1 MKKLVFAILISLIP
15 LTANA
20 DYPTYIASES
30 CDLLPENAR
39 LYANYTE
46 AVDALWADHDSEY
59 GQSCLQFRSH
69 RLGLPYKNDWLY
81 HYLVDTCGGQHPVYF
96 YPRNANCVTLW
107 AAADT
112 DGDGILNGDD
122 SYPDGPA
129 REKNLGFSCPDCELA
144 TLTVEVA
151 KPQPRTDGPI
161 NYATGNKYKRQ
172 VDFQINGPGL
182 HLSYQRYYNSQS
194 KTDVQWGYGWTASY
208 SKSLSVTTD
217 TIILTEDDGAQIH
230 FQNDGTGTHI
240 SEADSVRKIVAVTG
254 GHALTEPDGSILNFD
269 SSGNFTQTTDRNGN
283 SQTISYTDGLISVVS
298 DNFGRQITFQYNAQ
312 SQLETLVTP
321 IGDFTYTYDANN
333 NLTRVD
339 NPEGTFI
346 TYIYDDL
353 NDVHNLT
360 GIIDERNVRSHT
372 AAYDTEDR
380 AIVSEGAN
388 GHKRVDIFYNGTMT
402 RQVTD
407 SLGNVT
413 DIELQEKYGIGRV
426 KSSSGA
432 GCSSCQTSL
441 GESYELNDRLQMSQ
455 ETDGEG
461 NITSYTYDDRGNV
474 LTKTEAVGTPE
485 ERTTTY
491 TYHPDYSFVA
501 TIIRQSVGNPG
512 SDTVTTLTYDANGNL
527 TGTTVIGYSDGAQT
541 SIATTMTYNGS
552 GQITSVDGSKTGP
565 ADTVTYEYYPNDAAE
580 GLNRGQLKKV
590 IDPYSHETV
599 FAGYNAFGKPQSVTD
614 INGIITT
621 LAYDAVGRL
630 THSTRNGQTTV
641 YSYDTIGQ
649 LTSLDLPNGQQIVYT
664 YDDAGNNTRIT
675 DKLGNYIAYTYNTE
689 GKRSREEVHDPT
701 DVLKKYTDFEYD
713 TVNRLWKT
721 IYPDTTY
728 AELLY
733 DNNNQVTQLTD
744 ANGQVTGQVYDA
756 LKRLTQVTQPG
767 TTVTSYGYDAHDN
780 LVTVTDAESL
790 TTTYQYDDFG
800 RVASETSP
808 DTGTTSYAYDAA
820 GNLTSKTDAN
830 GTVITYSY
838 DLLNR
843 LTGVSFTD
851 AAQDITYT
859 YDEGVNGL
867 GRLTGMS
874 DPSGTYVYGYNAD
887 GNLVSVQK
895 TVDGVTYTTGYDYD
909 EAGLLTGMTYPDGR
923 TVTYERDGAG
933 NVTRVT
939 TTEDAITSVVADNI
953 GYLPFGPLTNM
964 TLGNGLTQTRDF
976 DQLYRAASRQVQ
988 GFQDLAYSLDAVG
1001 NITGIT
1007 DQIAAPASQT
1017 FGYDDLYRLT
1027 SATGSYGTIGYTYD
1041 SVGNRL
1047 TRTADGQ
1054 TDTYAYEPGTHK
1066 LTGITG
1072 PGAQTFGYDA
1082 VGNITSRNSQSL
1094 IYNLNNRLIQI
1105 TDQGTTVGEYV
1116 YNGKGQRIK
1125 KTVDADT
1132 TIYHYDLAGNLIG
1145 ESDATGVFTAQFI
1158 YLGADRLAAVAA
1170 TEASEVEVQVST
1182 DAGRNLAGIKVYA
1195 FTDTGAYTGKYATTG
1210 DDGKATFTLSEFTD
1224 GDYKFRADYLGGRF
1238 WSPVIAV
1245 PGTLTTAVTI
1255 AEEATTV
1262 EVTQGGVAKEG
1273 VKVYLFNETGAYLGL
1288 YQTTDANGEVTF
1300 VLAEGQGYTFRADIM
1315 GGQFFSETVTVAD
1328 GGTTLAIDSGGGILT
1343 LNLSKGVDQPMA
1355 GIKTYLFT
1363 AGGSYLGQPVST
1375 DALGQ
1380 AGYAVPSGSYKI
1392 RADYLGY
1399 QFWTN
1404 VTGVTADTGINLE
1417 IPHQD
1422 VVITVN
1428 GNDAGDDQPR
1438 ASLKAYLFTPA
1449 GSYLGMNA
1457 TTDTSG
1463 QVTFNLPARE
1473 YKVRADYLSQQFWS
1487 DVFIQQNTAITIP
1500 ECTAKVLV
1508 TRLNN
1513 PLEGVPTYV
1522 FSESGSY
1529 LSLNGTSDADG
1540 NVVYRLPAGTYNFR
1554 GDYLGSQYFSGNT
1567 VLVADQA
1574 NPVEISTG
1582 GGNFTLTVEKA
1593 PGQPMESIKCYLFTE
1608 TGSYLG
1614 HTTTTNSQGEA
1625 PFELADGNYKI
1636 RTDYLGYQFWTPVFT
1651 VPDTGALPHTI
1662 AHSDVAVTVE
1672 KQNGA
1677 VSEAIEGVKVY
1688 LFTSSG
1694 SYQGVNSTT
1703 NAQGQVTFSLPAADY
1718 KVRADYLSGQY
1729 WSEVF
1734 SQDSQTITVSE
1745 GTASIT
1751 VSSGGT
1757 DLEGVK
1763 VYVFTATGSYL
1774 GINGTTDVNGLVEFV
1789 LPAGDYK
1796 FRTDYQGSQYWVT
1809 ETVTADQVNAIA
1821 LDTGGG
1827 TFVLTVQKAAGVPI
1841 EDVPVYVFT
1850 PAGSYLGI
1858 NARTDASGQVSF
1870 SLSAGSY
1877 MFRADYLG
1885 NQFWS
1890 SVSVVSE
1897 MLSDALTIEHTDV
1910 AVSVNEVYG
1919 LDSDPLEGITV
1930 YLFTE
1935 SGAYQGQNAQT
1946 DTGGQVMFNLPDK
1959 AYKVRADYLGGQH
1972 WSDVFTSV
1980 DTTVDIDHG
1989 YANLHV
1995 TDTGTDVVDAPV
2007 YLFTETG
2014 SYLGRMQRTDA
2025 GGLTSFLVPAGAYKF
2040 RVDYDGTQYWS
2051 DVVNILDDEETVV
2064 DLALDLLALD
2074 GTRNPHPV
2082 RFDGTPPKQEPVL
2095 LASLLNITGILNQ
2108 SVVAAT
2114 GPDALYWFINDHLGT
2129 PQKVVDADQVVVW
2142 DGSQEPFGNT
2152 TVSADTLSNKF
2163 RFPGQY
2169 FDTESNLHYNYHR
2182 YYDPSIGRYLRA
2194 DPIGLAGMDPN
2205 LYGYVLNNPHRLI
2218 DTDGRAWFIATAIIG
2233 GGAGA
2238 FSGFVTGLSQGSIGA
2253 SVIGGIMGG
2262 MAGFA
2267 VGAVN
2272 PFGSSFA
2279 GTLAGSTAAGL
2290 IGGFTG
2296 GASTAAARGA
2306 CRQEILSSARESA
2319 LTGALS
2325 GALAAPL
2332 TYLGALGVAGA
2343 SSSFAGQAA
2352 IAATSESVGVPTGL
2366 ISSYLVPKGGIFF

>member
-1 MKKLVFAILISLIP
+1 MPV
-15 LTANA
+15 TAQA
-20 DYPTYIASES
+20 DNPTYATNEMCSILPSDEMHVLAGGYHEHHDLAIEWQNNQGTDIWGQPCGELRYNTEFGLDGYIHGVIAY
-30 CDLLPENAR
+30 R
-39 LYANYTE
+39 YTI
-46 AVDALWADHDSEY
+46 VRNKCNGDRFRVYYPLVPGCIVPY
-59 GQSCLQFRSH
+59 GE
-69 RLGLPYKNDWLY
+69 
-81 HYLVDTCGGQHPVYF
+81 
-96 YPRNANCVTLW
+96 
-107 AAADT
+107 ADT
-112 DGDGILNGDD
+112 DGDGILNVDD
-122 SYPDGPA
+122 NYPYGTDKK
-129 REKNLGFSCPDCELA
+129 KNLG
-144 TLTVEVA
+144 LTCQICKQVT
-151 KPQPRTDGPI
+151 QTDSPI

-172 VDFQINGPGL
+172 VDFELNGATLPFGFT
-182 HLSYQRYYNSQS
+182 RYYNSQDEVEAFS
-194 KTDVQWGYGWTASY
+194 GYGWTASY
-208 SKSLSVTTD
+208 IESLSISGD
-217 TIILTEDDGAQIH
+217 TIVLIAANGTQIH
-230 FQNDGTGTHI
+230 FKDNGQGTFI
-240 SEADSVRKIVAVTG
+240 SEADIVRKIVAVTSG
-254 GHALTEPDGSILNFD
+254 YTLAEPDGRTLSYD
-269 SSGNFTQTTDRNGN
+269 TSGNLIQIADSNGN
-283 SQTISYTDGLISVVS
+283 TQNTTYTGGKISSVD
-298 DNFGRQITFQYNAQ
+298 DNFGRQITFQYNTQ
-312 SQLETLVTP
+312 DQLSTLVTP
-321 IGDFTYTYDANN
+321 VGTFTYTYDANN

-339 NPEGTFI
+339 NPDGTFK
-346 TYIYDDL
+346 TYVYDDA

-360 GIIDERNVRSHT
+360 GIVDEKGVRSLT
-372 AAYDTEDR
+372 VIYDSEDR
-380 AIVSEGAN
+380 ATVSEGAN
-388 GHKRVDIFYNGTMT
+388 GAKRVEINYNSIMT

-407 SLGNVT
+407 SLGNIT

-432 GCSSCQTSL
+432 GCGSCQTSL

-461 NITSYTYDDRGNV
+461 NITTYIYDDRGNV

-491 TYHPDYSFVA
+491 IYHPTYTLVT
-501 TIIRQSVGNPG
+501 TITRQSVANPG
-512 SDTVTTLTYDANGNL
+512 SDTVTTFTYDANGNL
-527 TGTTVIGYSDGAQT
+527 TGTTVNGYSDGTQT

-552 GQITSVDGSKTGP
+552 GQITSVDGPKAGTT
-565 ADTVTYEYYPNDAAE
+565 DTVTYEYYPNDTAE
-580 GLNRGQLKKV
+580 GLNRGQLKKI
-590 IDPYSHETV
+590 IDPLGRETV
-599 FAGYNAFGKPQSVTD
+599 FSGYNAYGKPQSVTD

-621 LAYDAVGRL
+621 MIYDAVGRL

-641 YSYDTIGQ
+641 YGYDAIGQ
-649 LTSLDLPNGQQIVYT
+649 LTSLDLPNGQQITYT

-689 GKRSREEVHDPT
+689 GKRTREEVHDNT
-701 DVLKKYTDFEYD
+701 DTLKKYTDFDYD

-744 ANGQVTGQVYDA
+744 ANGKVTGQVYDA
-756 LKRLTQVTQPG
+756 LKRLTHVTQPG
-767 TTVTSYGYDAHDN
+767 DTITLYGYDAHDN
-780 LVTVTDAESL
+780 LASVTDAEDL
-790 TTTYQYDDFG
+790 TTTYRYDDLG
-800 RVASETSP
+800 RVSAETSP
-808 DTGTTSYAYDAA
+808 DTGTTTYTYDAA

-830 GTVITYSY
+830 GTVITYTY

-874 DPSGTYVYGYNAD
+874 DPSGTYVYGYDVD
-887 GNLVSVQK
+887 GNLISAEN

-923 TVTYERDGAG
+923 TVTYERDGSG

-939 TTEDAITSVVADNI
+939 TTEDTITSVVADNLA
-953 GYLPFGPLTNM
+953 YLSFGPLTDM
-964 TLGNGLTQTRDF
+964 TLGNGLTQTRGY
-976 DQLYRAASRQVQ
+976 DQLYRAASRQVP
-988 GFQDLAYSLDAVG
+988 GFQDLTYSLDAVG

-1007 DQIAAPASQT
+1007 DQIAAAASQT

-1027 SATGSYGTIGYTYD
+1027 SATGAYGTIGYTYD
-1041 SVGNRL
+1041 QVGNRL
-1047 TRTADGQ
+1047 TRTLDGQ

-1072 PGAQTFGYDA
+1072 SGAQTFGYDR
-1082 VGNITSRNSQSL
+1082 VGNITSRNTQTL

-1125 KTVDADT
+1125 KTVGADT

-1145 ESDATGVFTAQFI
+1145 ESDAAGVFTAQFI
-1158 YLGADRLAAVAA
+1158 YLGAERLAAVAA
-1170 TEASEVEVQVST
+1170 TEASEVEVQVTT

-1195 FTDTGAYTGKYATTG
+1195 FTDTGAYTGKYATTEE
-1210 DDGKATFTLSEFTD
+1210 DGKATFALSEFTD
-1224 GDYKFRADYLGGRF
+1224 GDYKFRADYLGDQF
-1238 WSPVIAV
+1238 WSQVIGV
-1245 PGTLTTAVTI
+1245 PGMLTTDVTI
-1255 AEEATTV
+1255 AEEATTIQ
-1262 EVTQGGVAKEG
+1262 VTQGGVAKAG
-1273 VKVYLFNETGAYLGL
+1273 VKVYLFNETGAYLGMF
-1288 YQTTDANGEVTF
+1288 QTTDANGEVTF
-1300 VLAEGQGYTFRADIM
+1300 VLPEGQGYTFRADIM

-1343 LNLSKGVDQPMA
+1343 LNLSKGVDLPME

-1363 AGGSYLGQPVST
+1363 ASESYLGQSVT
-1375 DALGQ
+1375 TNALGQ

-1392 RADYLGY
+1392 RTDYLGY
-1399 QFWTN
+1399 QFWTD
-1404 VTGVTADTGINLE
+1404 VTGVTMDAGINLE

-1428 GNDAGDDQPR
+1428 GNDAGDVQPR
-1438 ASLKAYLFTPA
+1438 EGLKTYLFTPS
-1449 GSYLGMNA
+1449 GSYLGIYAN
-1457 TTDTSG
+1457 TDANG
-1463 QVTFNLPARE
+1463 KVTFNLPVRE
-1473 YKVRADYLSQQFWS
+1473 YKVRADYLSRQFWS
-1487 DVFIQQNTAITIP
+1487 DVFTAQNKAITIP
-1500 ECTAKVLV
+1500 ECRAEVLV

-1513 PLEGVPTYV
+1513 PLQGVPTYV

-1529 LSLNGTSDADG
+1529 LSLNGNSDANG
-1540 NVVYRLPAGTYNFR
+1540 NVSYRLPAGTYNFR
-1554 GDYLGSQYFSGNT
+1554 GDHLGSQYFSGNT

-1574 NPVEISTG
+1574 NPVKISTG

-1593 PGQPMESIKCYLFTE
+1593 PGQPMESITCYLFTE
-1608 TGSYLG
+1608 AGSYLG
-1614 HTTTTNSQGEA
+1614 HSKATNGQGEA

-1651 VPDTGALPHTI
+1651 VPDTDALTHTI
-1662 AHSDVAVTVE
+1662 AHSDVDITVE

-1677 VSEAIEGVKVY
+1677 VSEALEGVKVY

-1694 SYQGVNSTT
+1694 AYQGIYSTT
-1703 NAQGQVTFSLPAADY
+1703 GAQGQVTFNLPATDY

-1734 SQDSQTITVSE
+1734 NQADKTITVSE

-1763 VYVFTATGSYL
+1763 VYVFTAAGSYL

-1796 FRTDYQGSQYWVT
+1796 FRADYQGSQYWAT
-1809 ETVTADQVNAIA
+1809 ETVMADQVNVIA

-1827 TFVLTVQKAAGVPI
+1827 TFVLTVQKAAGVPMV
-1841 EDVPVYVFT
+1841 DVPVYVFT

-1858 NARTDASGQVSF
+1858 NARSDSSGQVSF

-1877 MFRADYLG
+1877 MFRVDYLG
-1885 NQFWS
+1885 YQFWS
-1890 SVSVVSE
+1890 NVSAVPG
-1897 MLSDALTIEHTDV
+1897 MLSDALTIAHTDV
-1910 AVSVNEVYG
+1910 TVSVNEVYG
-1919 LDSDPLEGITV
+1919 IDSDPLEGLYV

-1935 SGAYQGQNAQT
+1935 GGAYQGLSAST
-1946 DTGGQVMFNLPDK
+1946 DAAGQVTFNLPDK
-1959 AYKVRADYLGGQH
+1959 AYKVRADYLGGQY
-1972 WSDVFTSV
+1972 WSEVFTSV
-1980 DTTVDIDHG
+1980 DTAVDIAHG

-2007 YLFTETG
+2007 YLFTEAG

-2025 GGLTSFLVPAGAYKF
+2025 GGLTSFLIPVGAYKF

-2051 DVVNILDDEETVV
+2051 DVVNILADEETTV
-2064 DLALDLLALD
+2064 DLGLDLLALD
-2074 GTRNPHPV
+2074 ETRNPHPV

-2095 LASLLNITGILNQ
+2095 LASLMNITGILNQ

-2142 DGSQEPFGNT
+2142 EGSQEPFGNT
-2152 TVSADTLSNKF
+2152 TATTSTIGNNF

-2169 FDTESNLHYNYHR
+2169 FDTGSGLHYNYHR
-2182 YYDPSIGRYLRA
+2182 YYDPSLGRYITP
-2194 DPIGLAGMDPN
+2194 DPIGLVGMDPN
-2205 LYGYVLNNPHRLI
+2205 IYGYALNNPVI
-2218 DTDGRAWFIATAIIG
+2218 NTDPHGLFLGSIRSKILGPLLGRSTQEATVAGMMTDSTIAIALEQSGKAPTFPGAVGHLADVVQIQG
-2233 GGAGA
+2233 GYQLGMLGGAVAAQGT
-2238 FSGFVTGLSQGSIGA
+2238 VTPL
-2253 SVIGGIMGG
+2253 VPGIM
-2262 MAGFA
+2262 AL
-2267 VGAVN
+2267 
-2272 PFGSSFA
+2272 GS
-2279 GTLAGSTAAGL
+2279 GYL
-2290 IGGFTG
+2290 IG
-2296 GASTAAARGA
+2296 
-2306 CRQEILSSARESA
+2306 SA
-2319 LTGALS
+2319 LDYIYERIRGQTLGEDI
-2325 GALAAPL
+2325 
-2332 TYLGALGVAGA
+2332 YLGV
-2343 SSSFAGQAA
+2343 
-2352 IAATSESVGVPTGL
+2352 ESLKRWLRKDGDPC
-2366 ISSYLVPKGGIFF
+2366 K